1 MKKRSIYLLI
11 GLAIIFSACEDKD
24 MQATSPT
31 FDVNV
36 DKLEY
41 APGEEVKFNI
51 NGNAQY
57 VSFYSGEMYN
67 DYACRDGRVVEHE
80 GLKMSFYSRVKLG
93 KQENQL
99 SVLISSDFNG
109 DFSDFANVSSA
120 HWTDI
125 TSSFTLSQGEVTSSG
140 VADIQSYVQNGK
152 DNYIAFR
159 YLMRP
164 TAQYGKRRTWQISEL
179 SLYSN
184 SPQIGQVPV
193 IGGTDSF
200 RIVDEGA
207 GTDHECSSSI
217 TSSLIELQGPLE
229 EATRQVEHWA
239 ISVPFQKNS
248 TMNLGPDRPYAIKG
262 FSDAELTEYSHVY
275 EKPGKYTVTFVAFN
289 ATALDKKEVIK
300 QLNITVKRPSD
311 QTEE

>member
-1 MKKRSIYLLI
+1 MKKSSLYLLI
-11 GLAIIFSACEDKD
+11 GLVFIFGACEDKD
-24 MQATSPT
+24 MQATPPT

-36 DKLEY
+36 DKQEY
-41 APGEEVKFNI
+41 APGEEVVFNI
-51 NGNAQY
+51 SGDAQY

-67 DYACRDGRVVEHE
+67 DYACRDGRVVEHQ

-109 DFSDFANVSSA
+109 DFSDFSNVSSA

-125 TSSFTLSQGEVTSSG
+125 TKSFVLSEGEVTSSG
-140 VADIQSYVQNGK
+140 VADIENYVKNDQ

-193 IGGTDSF
+193 LSGTDSF

-207 GTDHECSSSI
+207 GTDHECSSSV
-217 TSSLIELQGPLE
+217 TSSLIELQGPIDA
-229 EATRQVEHWA
+229 ATRQVENWA
-239 ISVPFQKNS
+239 ISVPFQKSS
-248 TMNLGPDRPYAIKG
+248 TMNLGPDRPSAIKG
-262 FSDAELTEYSHVY
+262 FSDAKLTKYSHVY

-300 QLNITVKRPSD
+300 QLQITVKRPSD